1 MTLNEYIKSRGL
13 IPAHVAQKLGISR
26 QMINEYGKGKLPTLR
41 TTERIAKAMT
51 DMGAETSIADIS
63 GALLDITVTPAHDS
77 SVKGPE
83 IKLKP

>member
-63 GALLDITVTPAHDS
+63 GALLDITGTQTADS
-77 SVKGPE
+77 SGTRLNIEVKP
-83 IKLKP
+83 